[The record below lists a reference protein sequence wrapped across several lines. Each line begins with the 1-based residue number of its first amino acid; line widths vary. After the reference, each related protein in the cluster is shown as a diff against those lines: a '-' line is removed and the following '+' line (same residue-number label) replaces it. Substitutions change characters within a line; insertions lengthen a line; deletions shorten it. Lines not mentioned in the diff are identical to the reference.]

1 VIRAAGRERTGA
13 GNGPSAGPGLEEI
26 AVNDLDRR
34 TFLMRGSLA
43 AAAAGIAAAVP
54 LGAEVLSAPAVSAED
69 NQPVDMPDP
78 VIAHVIDA
86 GTGEIAVYVGHRE
99 VTIRDPRIARQ
110 LVRAVS

>member
-1 VIRAAGRERTGA
+1 M
-13 GNGPSAGPGLEEI
+13 PEET
-26 AVNDLDRR
+26 AVDDLDRR

-54 LGAEVLSAPAVSAED
+54 LGAEVLSAPPVAAED

-86 GTGEIAVYVGHRE
+86 STGEIAVYVGHRE
-99 VTIRDPRIARQ
+99 VTIRDPRIARE